1 MLEYLSTTWMVHKE
15 RFIAAWTNQYA
26 HFGNVNTSQAEGQHG
41 VLKRYLGA
49 STKDLRDVQIRLSQ
63 AFTNQIHEI
72 QAQVSSERI

>member
-49 STKDLRDVQIRLSQ
+49 STKDLRDVQI
-63 AFTNQIHEI
+63 
-72 QAQVSSERI
+72 